1 MLLYQW
7 LNIFRGGVYGPKK
20 KKKERKKERKAKTM
34 TRTINGMTISGA
46 FFLSC
51 FMCNDENPS
60 KKLQLKLKV
69 ISQCELLNLTLLS
82 VEEKAE
88 TRASEEKG
96 VPILEQEKRF
106 NEKR

>member
-1 MLLYQW
+1 
-7 LNIFRGGVYGPKK
+7 
-20 KKKERKKERKAKTM
+20 M
-34 TRTINGMTISGA
+34 TRTINCMTISGA

-51 FMCNDENPS
+51 FMWNDENPS

-82 VEEKAE
+82 VEEKAG
-88 TRASEEKG
+88 TRASAEKG

>member
-1 MLLYQW
+1 MW
-7 LNIFRGGVYGPKK
+7 
-20 KKKERKKERKAKTM
+20 
-34 TRTINGMTISGA
+34 
-46 FFLSC
+46 
-51 FMCNDENPS
+51 NDENPS

-82 VEEKAE
+82 VEEKAG

>member
-20 KKKERKKERKAKTM
+20 KKKERKAKTM

-51 FMCNDENPS
+51 FM
-60 KKLQLKLKV
+60 
-69 ISQCELLNLTLLS
+69 
-82 VEEKAE
+82 
-88 TRASEEKG
+88 
-96 VPILEQEKRF
+96 
-106 NEKR
+106 

>member
-1 MLLYQW
+1 
-7 LNIFRGGVYGPKK
+7 
-20 KKKERKKERKAKTM
+20 M
-34 TRTINGMTISGA
+34 TRTINCMTISGA

-51 FMCNDENPS
+51 FMWNDENPS

-82 VEEKAE
+82 VEEKAG

-96 VPILEQEKRF
+96 VPILEQDMFVNSIR
-106 NEKR
+106 NMVNV